1 MAPENP
7 KVPVSKDTD
16 PPPPSRPSPPPPA
29 PPSGGRSDRS
39 PWNWLLLL
47 PVAVPLMTFLYNSD
61 EPRLAGFP
69 AFYWIQLAF
78 ILLGVSSTVVVYRMT
93 RKRG

>member
-7 KVPVSKDTD
+7 EGPDSEGPDSKDAD
-16 PPPPSRPSPPPPA
+16 SSPPPPPSA
-29 PPSGGRSDRS
+29 GRSDRS
-39 PWNWLLLL
+39 PWNWLLVL
-47 PVAVPLMTFLYNSD
+47 PVAVPLMTFIYNSD